1 MRRLFFIAFAATA
14 LTACGS
20 KSNVVENGSA
30 VENLSF
36 ESAPANDASAL
47 EAVEAE
53 DSRSAAL
60 NAMAGNEVDDSATN
74 NDAEADSN
82 AAGNAD

>member
-1 MRRLFFIAFAATA
+1 MRRLFLIACAATA

-20 KSNVVENGSA
+20 KSSVVENGSA

-60 NAMAGNEVDDSATN
+60 NAMAENEVDDSATN
-74 NDAEADSN
+74 NDVDADSN

>member
-1 MRRLFFIAFAATA
+1 MRRLFLIVFAATA

-60 NAMAGNEVDDSATN
+60 NAMSENAAEDTATN
-74 NDAEADSN
+74 NDAEADTNS
-82 AAGNAD
+82 GENAD

>member
-1 MRRLFFIAFAATA
+1 MRRLFLIILAATA

-53 DSRSAAL
+53 DSRTAAL
-60 NAMAGNEVDDSATN
+60 NAMSENAVDDSATDN
-74 NDAEADSN
+74 EVEADGN
-82 AAGNAD
+82 AADNAD

>member
-1 MRRLFFIAFAATA
+1 MRRLFFIACAATA

-60 NAMAGNEVDDSATN
+60 NAMAENELDDSATN
-74 NDAEADSN
+74 NDAEADIN
-82 AAGNAD
+82 AVGNTH